1 MNSLHFG
8 ELRRVSMLEIIERR
22 RIRRSRSRERE
33 RERERNEKYLM
44 TETPGKTGKKNKKRK
59 ERNFSTTSN
68 NNVPTPSVMV
78 TCVIN
83 VKISRVSVRVCV

>member
-1 MNSLHFG
+1 MNEGMNSLHFG
-8 ELRRVSMLEIIERR
+8 ELRRVSIQEIIERR

-59 ERNFSTTSN
+59 ERNFSTTSTTTYRRL
-68 NNVPTPSVMV
+68 P
-78 TCVIN
+78 
-83 VKISRVSVRVCV
+83 